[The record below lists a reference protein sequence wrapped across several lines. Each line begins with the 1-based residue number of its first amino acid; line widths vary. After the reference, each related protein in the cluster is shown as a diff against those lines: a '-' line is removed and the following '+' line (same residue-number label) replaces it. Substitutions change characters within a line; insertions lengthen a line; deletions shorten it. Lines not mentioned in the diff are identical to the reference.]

1 MAWHTPLPTSQHRW
15 YDKSNFLAVPIHTQ
29 VTHNPSIYLFLRDV
43 AWQMTLTCGTIVL
56 SAFNTKPSSDN
67 SATKVS
73 DSFFTSKAD
82 RGKKRMSSANQKTM
96 GSGIPYD
103 KSKARSPT
111 FTFHFRMAK
120 CNTVQQDRF
129 KTHPSRTP
137 PVMLNVS
144 SDLTIR
150 CPVQIA
156 RRIFSK
162 TSMPSVFCDTFLF
175 TQGMPCDSGKL
186 GLHEMDAV
194 ETL

>member
-1 MAWHTPLPTSQHRW
+1 MGQLFCQHSTQKTQNLVPTIRLPNYPTIFSLSRLIL
-15 YDKSNFLAVPIHTQ
+15 DKKGCHPQIE
-29 VTHNPSIYLFLRDV
+29 
-43 AWQMTLTCGTIVL
+43 
-56 SAFNTKPSSDN
+56 
-67 SATKVS
+67 
-73 DSFFTSKAD
+73 
-82 RGKKRMSSANQKTM
+82 KTM
-96 GSGIPYD
+96 GSDIPYD

-120 CNTVQQDRF
+120 CNTVQQDGF

-162 TSMPSVFCDTFLF
+162 TSMPSVFCDTFFCSRKECLA
-175 TQGMPCDSGKL
+175 TRGSLDYMKL
-186 GLHEMDAV
+186 MLSKLYEGR
-194 ETL
+194 